1 MFGNMLRIELQSHTF
16 TKAWIDVGK
25 HEQIKIAMM
34 CRLSECSIIEFRIGQ
49 PESQN
54 NESTVILNQASN
66 EFRITR
72 KNGGPIVI
80 LNFQQHQIQNSASL
94 EILNLDAPLKNSLRS
109 TVHRCGVARLDF
121 FRRTV
126 ALAPVTPNLRP
137 IKICATASSA

>member
-1 MFGNMLRIELQSHTF
+1 MLGNMLRVELQSHTF

-25 HEQIKIAMM
+25 HEQIRIAMR

-49 PESQN
+49 PESRN

-72 KNGGPIVI
+72 KHGGHIVI

-94 EILNLDAPLKNSLRS
+94 VIQNLDAPLEISVRS
-109 TVHRCGVARLDF
+109 TVHRCGAVRLGF
-121 FRRTV
+121 FV
-126 ALAPVTPNLRP
+126 DESPLHP
-137 IKICATASSA
+137 